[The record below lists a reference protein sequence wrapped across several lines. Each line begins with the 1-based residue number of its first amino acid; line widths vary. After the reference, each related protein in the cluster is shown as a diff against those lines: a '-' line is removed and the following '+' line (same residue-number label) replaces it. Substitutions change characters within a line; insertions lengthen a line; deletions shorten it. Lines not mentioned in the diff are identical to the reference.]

1 MPVEG
6 VSYDSGTHMIVDGS
20 HVIAQDSDM
29 TSEKTVSRGLS
40 HDSSGDTHERKGL
53 V

>member
-1 MPVEG
+1 MTVEG

-29 TSEKTVSRGLS
+29 TSEKTVSRDS
-40 HDSSGDTHERKGL
+40 HMTAVETHT
-53 V
+53 